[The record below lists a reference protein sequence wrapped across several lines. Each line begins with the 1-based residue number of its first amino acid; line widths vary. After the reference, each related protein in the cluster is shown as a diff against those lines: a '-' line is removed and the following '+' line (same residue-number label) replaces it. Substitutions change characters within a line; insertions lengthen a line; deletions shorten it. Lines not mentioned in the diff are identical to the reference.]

1 MFFAEIKATI
11 EAHLLCVLTQ
21 RNNMNICHFS
31 WNSGWTSI
39 SSRYV
44 LILKC
49 FFFQATGVTAFAH
62 FDEYLRLERLEAFVE
77 KLKTAIFHRTYYSY
91 EDEDEDSELWEWDEM
106 EDAEEEEAESEVDQG
121 IIVLETWG

>member
-1 MFFAEIKATI
+1 MSWHNATI
-11 EAHLLCVLTQ
+11 WIFVIFLGILAELQSLQ
-21 RNNMNICHFS
+21 DIYWF
-31 WNSGWTSI
+31 WN
-39 SSRYV
+39 V
-44 LILKC
+44 

-77 KLKTAIFHRTYYSY
+77 KFKTAIFHRTYYSY